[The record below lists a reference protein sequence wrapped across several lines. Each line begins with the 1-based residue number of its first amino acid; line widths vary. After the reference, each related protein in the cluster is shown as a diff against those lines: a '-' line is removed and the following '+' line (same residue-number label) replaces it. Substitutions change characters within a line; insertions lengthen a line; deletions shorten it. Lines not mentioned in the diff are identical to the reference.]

1 MVELAL
7 HGPVEVCL
15 FSSLLGYFLSFPQGR
30 SFCFSCWSR
39 IGSSGKL
46 LVYCSRRILEYT
58 LFVAFSECICRDC
71 LESVTASWLV
81 STLLSIHFLHSG
93 VVSWKT
99 CLFACL
105 FSGVYSVVFFCFFL
119 LYCTCIFPFLLK
131 ISSFFCSGPY

>member
-46 LVYCSRRILEYT
+46 LVYCSRRIT
-58 LFVAFSECICRDC
+58 FR
-71 LESVTASWLV
+71 
-81 STLLSIHFLHSG
+81 
-93 VVSWKT
+93 
-99 CLFACL
+99 
-105 FSGVYSVVFFCFFL
+105 CFFRMYL
-119 LYCTCIFPFLLK
+119 LGLFGVRYCILVCFDCI
-131 ISSFFCSGPY
+131 IYTFFA